1 MVIKKK
7 EGICYMIYY
16 SLMFS
21 FATVVGLSY
30 IHLAGIQTVLGCII
44 RALVYGYYLLVA
56 IILTVYLKKDYTIH
70 VLRKIKSVM
79 CWLGNIISI
88 CMMICALLMISNAS
102 LAEKSI
108 CAMLGCIL
116 LGIAT
121 FYAKGLVVKLYE
133 KEFEYDLAKFR
144 QQIIQKEQMHNLIS
158 DEDVAN
164 AMNVLTQYSYFYKA
178 KATDAKDCE
187 RRKRELIELSK
198 EIKNNC

>member
-1 MVIKKK
+1 MVSYI
-7 EGICYMIYY
+7 
-16 SLMFS
+16 LMF
-21 FATVVGLSY
+21 FFVTVVGFSN
-30 IHLAGIQTVLGCII
+30 IHLAGIQTVLKCII
-44 RALVYGYYLLVA
+44 RALADGYNLLVA
-56 IILTVYLKKDYTIH
+56 IILTMYFGKHSTID

-79 CWLGNIISI
+79 CWLGNLISI

-102 LAEKSI
+102 LAENNI

-121 FYAKGLVVKLYE
+121 LYAKGLVVKLYE

>member
-1 MVIKKK
+1 M
-7 EGICYMIYY
+7 
-16 SLMFS
+16 LS
-21 FATVVGLSY
+21 FATVVGFSY
-30 IHLAGIQTVLGCII
+30 IYSAGMQTVPENII
-44 RALVYGYYLLVA
+44 RALVYGYNLLVA
-56 IILTVYLKKDYTIH
+56 IILTVCLKKDCAIH

-79 CWLGNIISI
+79 CWLGNIISM
-88 CMMICALLMISNAS
+88 CMMVCALLMISNAS

-144 QQIIQKEQMHNLIS
+144 QQLIQKEQMHNLIS